1 MADLPAPDSKAHMLR
16 ADVIGGFLKLH
27 DNPTYLEIG
36 VDTGVT
42 FHALETRR
50 KVAVDPHF
58 KFAHAPSTEAV
69 IYHEVPSDEYFGE
82 HIAVGERFHVIYVD
96 GLHTFE
102 QTLRDLLNATEY
114 LTDNGVIVV
123 DDVVPS
129 SFSASLPDL
138 SDVLFVRS
146 VMPSE
151 QDMSYMGDVYK
162 LVFFVQTF
170 MQSWSYATIAE
181 NHGQLVMWR
190 QNRREVPE
198 RTVEAVGRMDLV
210 SMFRSYDGFNRKP
223 LADIVQDYRVARG
236 L

>member
-1 MADLPAPDSKAHMLR
+1 MLR
-16 ADVIGGFLKLH
+16 ADVLGGFLKLH
-27 DNPTYLEIG
+27 DEPTYLEIG

-42 FHALETRR
+42 FHALEAKR
-50 KVAVDPHF
+50 KIAVDPHF
-58 KFAHAPSTEAV
+58 KFIPGPSGEAV
-69 IYHEVPSDEYFGE
+69 TYHEVPSDAYFGGLVR
-82 HIAVGERFHVIYVD
+82 ASERFDVIYVD

-114 LTDNGVIVV
+114 LADDGVIIV

-138 SDVLFVRS
+138 ADVEFVRT
-146 VMPSE
+146 VMPTE
-151 QDMSYMGDVYK
+151 TDMSYMGDVYK

-190 QNRREVPE
+190 QNRRAVPE

-210 SMFRSYDGFNRKP
+210 SMFRTYDGFNRKP
-223 LADIVQDYRVARG
+223 LAEIVQDYRAARG
-236 L
+236 I